1 MRRLIILLSL
11 SLLMACSLNKRA
23 FDLDKPV
30 SVPVS
35 WGVFIIDSVANEPL
49 LAKVWTLTEPLSGC
63 GLSNDDFV
71 KYARSK
77 INYKRPFQFIVFTE
91 GNPLVGK
98 RCFRTALIFYL
109 KE

>member
-1 MRRLIILLSL
+1 LLVN
-11 SLLMACSLNKRA
+11 M
-23 FDLDKPV
+23 
-30 SVPVS
+30 
-35 WGVFIIDSVANEPL
+35 
-49 LAKVWTLTEPLSGC
+49 WTSTEPLSGC
-63 GLSNDDFV
+63 GLSDDDFM

-77 INYKRPFQFIVFTE
+77 INYERPFQFIVFTK

>member
-11 SLLMACSLNKRA
+11 LLFMACGLNERTL
-23 FDLDKPV
+23 DLDKPA
-30 SVPVS
+30 PAS
-35 WGVFIIDSVANEPL
+35 WGVFIIDPVANEPL
-49 LAKVWTLTEPLSGC
+49 LAKVWIPTEPLSGC
-63 GLSNDDFV
+63 GLSNDDFM

-77 INYKRPFQFIVFTE
+77 INYKRPFQFIVFT
-91 GNPLVGK
+91 GGKPLVGK

>member
-1 MRRLIILLSL
+1 MRRLIILFSVLFL
-11 SLLMACSLNKRA
+11 VACGLNEQVY
-23 FDLDKPV
+23 KPA
-30 SVPVS
+30 PTS
-35 WGVFIIDSVANEPL
+35 WGVFIVDPVANEPL
-49 LAKVWTLTEPLSGC
+49 LVSVWTPTEPLSGC

-77 INYKRPFQFIVFTE
+77 INYKRPFQFIVFT
-91 GNPLVGK
+91 GGKPLVGK

>member
-11 SLLMACSLNKRA
+11 LLLMTCGYKRT

-30 SVPVS
+30 PAS
-35 WGVFIIDSVANEPL
+35 WGVFIIDPVANEPL
-49 LAKVWTLTEPLSGC
+49 LVEVWIPTEPLSGC
-63 GLSNDDFV
+63 GLSNDDFM

-77 INYKRPFQFIVFTE
+77 VNYERPFQFIVFT
-91 GNPLVGK
+91 GGKPLVGK